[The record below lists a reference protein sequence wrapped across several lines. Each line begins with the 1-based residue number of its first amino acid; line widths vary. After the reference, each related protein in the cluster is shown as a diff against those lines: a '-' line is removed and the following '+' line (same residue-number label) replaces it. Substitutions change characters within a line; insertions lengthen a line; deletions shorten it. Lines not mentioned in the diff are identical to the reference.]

1 MRGHTCACRSPCV
14 QPLIKIKVGMVKIL
28 RTVAIVILISVV
40 SVPLAGLAVFY
51 MVPLNAIEGRVVA
64 VFFQDIG
71 IAASLTGFERVFP
84 FGLRAKDIALKDA
97 SSGRP
102 LLYID
107 GAWVG
112 FNPLSIF
119 SGGIG
124 ADFKASLIG
133 GLVSGSVITR
143 LSGRSVDMKMESV
156 SLLSIPAFERLKI
169 TAEVPFDGDLSITL
183 PENGCASGEVRL
195 IGKTVSGAEVRLGGF
210 PLPVGDI
217 DSAGLEAV
225 SLGLQT
231 ADDCLLELK
240 GLWIKGSEIEAMMRG
255 TLIVKDSIEASL
267 VDLILEVRP
276 KGLLL
281 KKEYMLSY
289 LKDYRTGKGFY
300 RVPVKGR
307 LGEVLP

>member
-1 MRGHTCACRSPCV
+1 M
-14 QPLIKIKVGMVKIL
+14 LKVGMVKIL
-28 RTVAIVILISVV
+28 RTAAIAFLITVV

-51 MVPLNAIEGRVVA
+51 MAPLNALESRVVA
-64 VFFQDIG
+64 AFSQDIG

-84 FGLRAKDIALKDA
+84 FGLRAKNIVLKDA
-97 SSGRP
+97 SSGGP

-107 GAWVG
+107 GAWIG

-124 ADFKASLIG
+124 ADFKASLNG
-133 GLVSGSVITR
+133 GLASGTVLIKPSEKSI
-143 LSGRSVDMKMESV
+143 DIKMKSV
-156 SLLSIPAFERLKI
+156 SLLSSPAFERLKI
-169 TAEVPFDGDLSITL
+169 TAEVPFDGDLSIAL
-183 PENGCASGEVRL
+183 PEKGCASGEVRL
-195 IGKTVSGAEVRLGGF
+195 AGKTVSGAEVRLGGF

-225 SLGLQT
+225 SLGAQT

-240 GLWIKGSEIEAMMRG
+240 GLWVKGSEIEAMMRG
-255 TLIVKDSIEASL
+255 TLTVKDTLEASL

-276 KGLLL
+276 KGVLL

-289 LKDYRTGKGFY
+289 LKAYRTGKGIY

-307 LGEVLP
+307 LGDVLP

>member
-1 MRGHTCACRSPCV
+1 
-14 QPLIKIKVGMVKIL
+14 MVKIL
-28 RTVAIVILISVV
+28 RTAAIVFLITVV

-51 MVPLNAIEGRVVA
+51 MAPLNAIESRVVA
-64 VFFQDIG
+64 AFSQDIG

-84 FGLRAKDIALKDA
+84 FGLRAKNIVLKDA
-97 SSGRP
+97 SSGGP

-124 ADFKASLIG
+124 ADFKASLNG
-133 GLVSGSVITR
+133 GLASGTVLIKPSEKSI
-143 LSGRSVDMKMESV
+143 DIKMKSV
-156 SLLSIPAFERLKI
+156 SLLSIPALERLKI

-183 PENGCASGEVRL
+183 PEKGCASGEVRL
-195 IGKTVSGAEVRLGGF
+195 AGKTVSGAEVRLGGF

-240 GLWIKGSEIEAMMRG
+240 GLWVKGSEIEAMMRG
-255 TLIVKDSIEASL
+255 TLTVKDTIEASL

-289 LKDYRTGKGFY
+289 IKAYRTGKGFY
-300 RVPVKGR
+300 MVPVKGR

>member
-1 MRGHTCACRSPCV
+1 M
-14 QPLIKIKVGMVKIL
+14 IKVGMVKIL
-28 RTVAIVILISVV
+28 RTAAIAFLISVV

-51 MVPLNAIEGRVVA
+51 MVPLNALESSIVA
-64 VFFQDIG
+64 AFSQDIG

-84 FGLRAKDIALKDA
+84 FGLRAKDIVLKDA

-112 FNPLSIF
+112 LNPLSIF

-124 ADFKASLIG
+124 ADFKASLNG
-133 GLVSGSVITR
+133 GLVSGSVLTR
-143 LSGRSVDMKMESV
+143 LSGRSIDLKMESV
-156 SLLSIPAFERLKI
+156 PLLSIPAFERLKI
-169 TAEVPFDGDLSITL
+169 TADVPFDGVLSIIL
-183 PENGCASGEVRL
+183 REKGCASGEVRL
-195 IGKTVSGAEVRLGGF
+195 AGKAVSGAEVRLGGF

-225 SLGLQT
+225 SLGAQT
-231 ADDCLLELK
+231 TDDCLLELK
-240 GLWIKGSEIEAMMRG
+240 GLWVKGSEIEAMMRG
-255 TLIVKDSIEASL
+255 TLTVKDTVEASL
-267 VDLILEVRP
+267 ADFILEVRP

-289 LKDYRTGKGFY
+289 LKAYRTGKGIY

-307 LGEVLP
+307 LGDVLP